1 MVAISS
7 ESSIGMNANATSV
20 PKELR
25 ALGMQ
30 PAASLANLQI
40 NKVVDD
46 EELEQ

>member
-1 MVAISS
+1 MVADSS
-7 ESSIGMNANATSV
+7 TSSIGMNANATSV

-30 PAASLANLQI
+30 PASSLANLQI

-46 EELEQ
+46 EDVEK